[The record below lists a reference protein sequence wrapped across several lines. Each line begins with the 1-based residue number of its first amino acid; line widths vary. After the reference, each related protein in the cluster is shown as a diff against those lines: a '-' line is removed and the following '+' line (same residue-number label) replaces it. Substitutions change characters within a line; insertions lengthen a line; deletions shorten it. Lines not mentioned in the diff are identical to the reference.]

1 MLRQQCILTALAIRL
16 ITLSGT
22 NIYIPSSVTYFLASF
37 KLIDIRRV
45 QVNIASCW
53 IYYSCMRKLPQS
65 MPCKEEEER
74 GFTFP
79 TNAKHLTAL

>member
-22 NIYIPSSVTYFLASF
+22 NIYIPLSVTYFLASF

-45 QVNIASCW
+45 QVKIGKGVEVS
-53 IYYSCMRKLPQS
+53 STP
-65 MPCKEEEER
+65 
-74 GFTFP
+74 FP
-79 TNAKHLTAL
+79 MLCSGSGSRSHDLRIMNPTL